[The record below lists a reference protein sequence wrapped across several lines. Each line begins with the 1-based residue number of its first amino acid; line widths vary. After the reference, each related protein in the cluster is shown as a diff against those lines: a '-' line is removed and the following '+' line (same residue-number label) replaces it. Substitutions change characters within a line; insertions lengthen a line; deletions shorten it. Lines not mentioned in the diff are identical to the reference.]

1 MDRNNLNILLS
12 KKEIHSNSTLDAA
25 LLGKFENSLLV
36 IKLFIFLLLIVA
48 SVINKD
54 ITFAENSTLTDNK
67 YIIRFIIEN
76 IVIGLACA
84 APFMY
89 MKWMRDYQ
97 NATVFNMAILFIFSF
112 FFMVL
117 INNLFQFSG
126 FYSYIYGIKKAAE
139 PQDSIKKGL
148 IQSVLIS
155 NAIVIGVLI
164 FQIIFISLMIKDT
177 DIPAYGN
184 NVIFWFIVEIVIF
197 GIINALPTLLVSFNR
212 VNSINM
218 SSVEIFGISFVIFS
232 IIHSVFQISGFY
244 KHILGI

>member
-1 MDRNNLNILLS
+1 MDRNSLDILLT
-12 KKEIHSNSTLDAA
+12 KNEIHSNSTLDAA

-36 IKLFIFLLLIVA
+36 IKLFIFLVLIVA

-54 ITFAENSTLTDNK
+54 LTFAEKSNLNDNK

-76 IVIGLACA
+76 IIVGLACA

-89 MKWMRDYQ
+89 MKWMRDNQ

-112 FFMVL
+112 FFMSL
-117 INNLFQFSG
+117 INILFQFSG
-126 FYSYIYGIKKAAE
+126 FYSYIYGIKKVPE

-164 FQIIFISLMIKDT
+164 FQILFVSLMIKNT

-184 NVIFWFIVEIVIF
+184 NVIFWFIVEIIIF
-197 GIINALPTLLVSFNR
+197 GIINALPTLLVSYNR
-212 VNSINM
+212 INNINM
-218 SSVEIFGISFVIFS
+218 SSLEIFGIAFVIFS